1 MYKTLPKIALFLI
14 FSLSLASFQSK
25 AEAKTTN
32 ADYSKTTLLSAYA
45 AKSNSPQINKDYVK
59 DGYVQVMYKNSSGKK
74 MKISVKRDT
83 NVYYYD
89 FDGKGEYENYPL
101 QMGSGKYVIT
111 LLENVEGKK
120 YVEVESWSIQA
131 EITNPSAAYLISGK
145 VVNFS
150 DATVAVSKA
159 DVLTKDVANDDKKV
173 QVIYNYLINN
183 IKYDYKKLNT
193 VQAGYVPDID
203 SIISSS
209 KGICYDFSAV
219 FAGMLRAVGVPTKVV
234 MGYSDN
240 VKGYHAWN
248 EVYLDGKWMVIDT
261 SFDSQMKG
269 TSASI
274 SMYKPSGSYQKE
286 KEY

>member
-1 MYKTLPKIALFLI
+1 MYKRLPKIALFLI
-14 FSLSLASFQSK
+14 FSLSLASFQGK
-25 AEAKTTN
+25 VEAKTTS

-45 AKSNSPQINKDYVK
+45 VKSNSPQINKDYVK

-101 QMGSGKYVIT
+101 QMGSGKYDVT
-111 LLENVEGKK
+111 LLENLEGKK
-120 YVEVESWSIQA
+120 YVEVESWNIEA
-131 EITNPSAAYLISGK
+131 KITNPNAMYLISNK
-145 VVNFS
+145 IVDF
-150 DATVAVSKA
+150 SKA
-159 DVLTKDVANDDKKV
+159 NTAVNKAAALTKDIVSNDKKV
-173 QVIYNYLINN
+173 QVIYSYLINN
-183 IKYDYKKLNT
+183 VNYDYNKLKT
-193 VQAGYVPDID
+193 VQTGYVPDID
-203 SIISSS
+203 AVVKSS

-248 EVYLDGKWMVIDT
+248 EVYLDGKWIVVDT
-261 SFDSQMKG
+261 SVDSQVKG

-274 SMYKPSGSYQKE
+274 GMYKLSDSYQKE